1 MNSLFVVVQWR
12 FVFFE
17 SPRRCALIRK
27 FTADP
32 CNMTHI
38 KDLTVRAVPEHWK
51 TARSYDDLAWSSTAQ
66 VCFVNEK
73 WYVSFLNRFSF
84 IE

>member
-1 MNSLFVVVQWR
+1 
-12 FVFFE
+12 
-17 SPRRCALIRK
+17 
-27 FTADP
+27 
-32 CNMTHI
+32 MTHI

-51 TARSYDDLAWSSTAQ
+51 TARSYDDLAWSITAQ